1 VVQFHRSLPLLFV
14 LACGCE
20 KPFLA
25 RDGTV
30 IFPENG
36 AHGAAVVT
44 ANGLE
49 YHDTNDIPQP
59 VVLRDANEPWR
70 APIGF
75 ILPQSGRFTRT
86 SSPTILATQGLGIV
100 LRPSDTRV
108 PSWGGEVLVR
118 IDVIAPAA
126 EGTARF
132 GENVAIVVDGA
143 GEDTLHLVDVALG
156 QLSSRDR
163 VAIVDANGARTI
175 LPAVPATHR
184 SMAVAAVEHRM
195 GLPSRVHASENIAGA
210 LRLARTL
217 FPGQG
222 ARRVLF
228 LGDRPGQ
235 AAYAP
240 ELRAELTRFMRDG
253 AIVNVVGTSVGSDFA
268 ALSAIGAIGTGAT
281 AADPDLA
288 VRERAVR
295 AAFPEAG
302 LLTYRDV
309 KLTFEGTPAPSHVLE
324 ATGGDVVWR
333 LEAGEL
339 AIGDVHAGEART
351 EVVRV
356 TVPSWVPGE
365 PFTFRVTAHVHDVG
379 LHIDRD
385 FAAELPCT
393 YDDDIERIADSR
405 HGDVIAYASALATMK
420 RLDAAFA
427 GDGVIRAGGLRAI
440 AEMHARS
447 MELFARDMHDFAAL
461 EQAHFLQ
468 AILRT
473 HE

>member
-1 VVQFHRSLPLLFV
+1 
-14 LACGCE
+14 
-20 KPFLA
+20 
-25 RDGTV
+25 V
-30 IFPENG
+30 IFPEHG
-36 AHGAAVVT
+36 ARGAAVVT

-49 YHDTNDIPQP
+49 YRDTNDVPTP

-86 SSPTILATQGLGIV
+86 SSPTLLATTGLGIV

-143 GEDTLHLVDVALG
+143 GEDALHLLDVALG

-163 VAIVDANGARTI
+163 VTIVDARGPRTI
-175 LPAVPATHR
+175 VPVMPASHR
-184 SMAVAAVEHRM
+184 SMAVAALEHRLS
-195 GLPSRVHASENIAGA
+195 LPARARAREDIAGA
-210 LRLARTL
+210 MRLASL
-217 FPGQG
+217 AFPDRG

-240 ELRAELTRFMRDG
+240 ELREELTRSMRDG
-253 AIVNVVGTSVGSDFA
+253 TIVSVVGTSAASDFA
-268 ALSAIGAIGTGAT
+268 ALSAIGVIGTGAT
-281 AADPDLA
+281 TAEPDLA
-288 VRERAVR
+288 TREHAVRE
-295 AAFPEAG
+295 AFPASG
-302 LLTYRDV
+302 LLVYRDV
-309 KLTFEGTPAPSHVLE
+309 TLTFEGTPAPSHVLE
-324 ATGGDVVWR
+324 ASGGDVTWR

-339 AIGDVHAGEART
+339 GIGEVHAGEART

-356 TVPSWVPGE
+356 TVPAWVPGE
-365 PFTFRVTAHVHDVG
+365 RFTFRVTAHVHDVA
-379 LHIDRD
+379 LHVDRD
-385 FAAELPCT
+385 FVAELPCT
-393 YDDDIERIADSR
+393 YDDDIARIAESR

-420 RLDAAFA
+420 RLGAAFT

-440 AEMHARS
+440 AQMHARS
-447 MELFARDMHDFAAL
+447 MALFARDMHDFAAL
-461 EQAHFLQ
+461 EQAHLLQ
-468 AILRT
+468 ALLRAQ
-473 HE
+473 E

>member
-1 VVQFHRSLPLLFV
+1 LFLLT
-14 LACGCE
+14 CGCE

-30 IFPENG
+30 VFPEHG

-49 YHDTNDIPQP
+49 YHDTNDIPEP

-132 GENVAIVVDGA
+132 GENVAIIVDGA

-156 QLSSRDR
+156 QLSARDR
-163 VAIVDANGARTI
+163 VAIVDAKGARTI
-175 LPAVPATHR
+175 LPAMPASHR
-184 SMAVAAVEHRM
+184 SMAVAAVEHRL
-195 GLPSRVHASENIAGA
+195 GLPSRARAVESIASS
-210 LRLARTL
+210 LRLARML

-222 ARRVLF
+222 ARRILF

-240 ELRAELTRFMRDG
+240 ELKDELTRLMRDG
-253 AIVNVVGTSVGSDFA
+253 AIVNVVGTSAGSDFA

-281 AADPDLA
+281 TADRELP
-288 VRERAVR
+288 VRERAVKD
-295 AAFPEAG
+295 AFPAAG
-302 LLTYRDV
+302 ILTYRDV

-324 ATGGDVVWR
+324 ASGGDVVWR
-333 LEAGEL
+333 LDSGEL
-339 AIGDVHAGEART
+339 EIGEVHAGEART
-351 EVVRV
+351 EIVRV
-356 TVPSWVPGE
+356 TVPRWVPGE
-365 PFTFRVTAHVHDVG
+365 PFTFRVTAHVHDVA
-379 LHIDRD
+379 LKLDRE
-385 FAAELPCT
+385 FAAELPCN
-393 YDDDIERIADSR
+393 YDDNIERIADSR
-405 HGDVIAYASALATMK
+405 HGDVIAYASALATLK

-427 GDGVIRAGGLRAI
+427 GDGVIHAGGLRAI

-461 EQAHFLQ
+461 EQAHILQ
-468 AILRT
+468 ALLRT